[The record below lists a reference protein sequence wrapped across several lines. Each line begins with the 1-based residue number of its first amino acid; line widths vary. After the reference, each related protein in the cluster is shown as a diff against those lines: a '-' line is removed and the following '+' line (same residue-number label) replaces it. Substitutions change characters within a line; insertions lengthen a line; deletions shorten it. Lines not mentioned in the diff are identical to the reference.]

1 MKKSVFTSRVF
12 ALLLM
17 VFCSPVMAFSSFTV
31 RDIQV
36 EGLQRITKGTVFNYM
51 SVTPGSRLTTR
62 RAQRVVRD
70 LFKTELFSDVT
81 LARRGSDVLVVSVV
95 ERPIILDFDLK
106 GNEKLGGDELKKSL
120 AEVGLAKNRQ
130 FKPSLLATV
139 ENQIR
144 RQYYSNGFYGVRI
157 RTDLKE
163 ETGNRVSIKI
173 NVHEGSV
180 ANIRGINIVGNKAYT
195 EEALLDLFTLT
206 TPGFDTV
213 FNTNEQYSQE
223 KLRGDLEKLTSF
235 YQDQGYIKFEIES
248 ANVSLSPDREG
259 TFITI
264 RIDEGVQYKVKDFAL
279 IGEMPIDKKVLR
291 QYVAIRKGDIFSR
304 GIARRSAKAMG
315 DVLATFGYAFAK
327 VDAAPEIDDVSKTI
341 SLTFL
346 VEPGK
351 KVYVRRVN
359 IVGNAR
365 TNDET
370 IRREMRFLEGGPFA
384 SSALERSRARIARL
398 PYVSNVKVDTEKV
411 PGSED
416 LVDVKVA
423 ITERAPGSF
432 QFGVGFSGS
441 QGLLLNTSINHTNFL
456 GTGSR
461 LGLELSRSEISQ
473 NYSLSFSDPYFTT
486 DGVGQSFNLYF
497 RESDAL
503 STNINSGFATDA
515 LGANMSFSWPVTE
528 HQRLRFGFGAEELAM
543 KTFASSS
550 DEVLN
555 FVLNNG
561 SRFTTYSVLGGW
573 SYDDRNRSLFPTAGS
588 RHRVN
593 VEMATPLGDLEYLTA
608 RYQGEWNF
616 DLFADMS
623 LSIDYNFG
631 FAEEQGDTSEVP
643 VFERYLAGGPNSVRG
658 FDSASLGPKDSNDN
672 PYGGTVRTVAQTE
685 LALPLG
691 MKSHNRTTRLVL
703 FYDVGN
709 VYDGVDN
716 FEASELRQSA
726 GVGFYWMTPF
736 LGIMRFSYGFPLN
749 AKDGDE
755 EDRFQFSFGA
765 GF

>member
-1 MKKSVFTSRVF
+1 MKKSVFTSSLF
-12 ALLLM
+12 ALLLS
-17 VFCSPVMAFSSFTV
+17 VFSLPAMAFNSFTV
-31 RDIQV
+31 RDIEV

-51 SVTPGSRLTTR
+51 SLTPGERLTTR

-70 LFKTELFSDVT
+70 LFKTELFNDVK
-81 LARRGSDVLVVSVV
+81 LSRRGSDLLVVTVT
-95 ERPIILDFDLK
+95 ERPVIASFDIK
-106 GNEKLGGDELKKSL
+106 GNEKLGGDELKESL
-120 AEVGLAKNRQ
+120 KEVGLAKNKQ
-130 FKPSLLATV
+130 FKPSLLATI

-157 RTDLKE
+157 RTDVKE
-163 ETGNRVSIKI
+163 EKGNRVNIKI

-180 ANIRGINIVGNKAYT
+180 ANIRGINIVGNKAFS
-195 EEALLDLFTLT
+195 EESLLDLFTLT

-223 KLRGDLEKLTSF
+223 KLRGDLEKMTSF

-259 TFITI
+259 TFITA
-264 RIDEGVQYKVKDFAL
+264 RIDEGSQYKVKDFAL
-279 IGEMPIDKKVLR
+279 IGEIPVEKKFLE
-291 QYVAIRKGDIFSR
+291 QYVAIRPGDVFSR
-304 GIARRSAKAMG
+304 GLARRSAKAMG
-315 DVLATFGYAFAK
+315 DVLATFGYAFAR
-327 VDAAPEIDDVSKTI
+327 VDAAPEIDEVNKTI

-351 KVYVRRVN
+351 KVYVRRINVT
-359 IVGNAR
+359 GNAR

-398 PYVSNVKVDTEKV
+398 PYVSDVKVDTEKV
-411 PGSED
+411 PGSDD
-416 LVDVKVA
+416 LLDVKVA

-461 LGLELSRSEISQ
+461 LGLELSRSEISD

-486 DGVGQSFNLYF
+486 DGVGQSFNVYF
-497 RESDAL
+497 RQSDAL
-503 STNINSGFATDA
+503 STNISSGFATDA
-515 LGANMSFSWPVTE
+515 LGANMTFSWPISE
-528 HQRLRFGFGAEELAM
+528 HQRLRLGFGAEELAM
-543 KTFASSS
+543 KTFATSSN
-550 DEVLN
+550 EVLN

-561 SRFTTYSVLGGW
+561 SRFTTYAVSGGW
-573 SYDDRNRSLFPTAGS
+573 SFDDRNRSLFPTSGS
-588 RHRVN
+588 RHRLN
-593 VEMATPLGDLEYLTA
+593 VEAATPLGDLEYWTA

-616 DLFADMS
+616 DLFSDMS
-623 LSIDYNFG
+623 LSVDYNFG
-631 FAEEQGDTSEVP
+631 FAEELGDTTEVP
-643 VFERYLAGGPNSVRG
+643 VFERFLAGGPNSVRG
-658 FDSASLGPKDSNDN
+658 FDSASLGPKDSNNN
-672 PYGGTVRTVAQTE
+672 PYGGTVRTVVQTE
-685 LALPLG
+685 LAIPTGL
-691 MKSHNRTTRLVL
+691 KSHNRTTRLVL

-709 VYDGVDN
+709 VFEGVDN
-716 FEASELRQSA
+716 IETSELRQSA

-749 AKDGDE
+749 AENGDE